1 VKVAVYDN
9 KKKKIEDIDL
19 KDDVF
24 GVEINEGL
32 LHQVVLAQLAG
43 KRAGTASTKDRGEV
57 SGSTKKLFKQKGT
70 GNARPGSIKSP
81 LQYGGGIVFG
91 PHPRSFAQKVNKKEY
106 KNAIR
111 SAIADRIKSGSFY
124 VVNEIKLPEAKT
136 KTVSTMLKSFDISKC
151 LIVDIDNPQLKLSSR
166 NIYGVKAVKPE
177 QVTPYDILKYENVL
191 LTKAALEKLSEYI
204 S

>member
-1 VKVAVYDN
+1 MKVAVYDN

>member
-1 VKVAVYDN
+1 MKVAVYDN

-19 KDDVF
+19 KDDIF

-151 LIVDIDNPQLKLSSR
+151 LIVDIENPQLKLSSR

>member
-1 VKVAVYDN
+1 MKVAVYDN

-32 LHQVVLAQLAG
+32 LHQVILAQLAG

>member
-1 VKVAVYDN
+1 MKVTVYDN

-24 GVEINEGL
+24 GTDVNEGL
-32 LHQVVLAQLAG
+32 VHQVVLAQLAG

-91 PHPRSFAQKVNKKEY
+91 PHPRSFSQKVNKKVF
-106 KNAIR
+106 KNALR
-111 SAIADRIKSGSFY
+111 SVISDRIKSGAFY
-124 VVNEIKLPEAKT
+124 VVNEIKLTEAKT
-136 KTVSTMLKSFDISKC
+136 KTISTMLKDFSFAKC
-151 LIVDIDNPQLKLSSR
+151 LIVDIDNPKLKLSSR
-166 NIYGVKAVKPE
+166 NIYGVKAVKPD
-177 QVTPYDILKYENVL
+177 QLTPYDILKYENL
-191 LTKAALEKLSEYI
+191 ILTKAALEKVSEYI